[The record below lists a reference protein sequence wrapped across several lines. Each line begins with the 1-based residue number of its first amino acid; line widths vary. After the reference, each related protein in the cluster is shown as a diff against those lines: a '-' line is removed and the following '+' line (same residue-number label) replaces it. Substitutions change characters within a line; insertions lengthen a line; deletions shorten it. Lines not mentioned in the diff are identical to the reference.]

1 MSKVILFTDVHAHKW
16 SQYATV
22 KDGIHSRIYY
32 SLDAIK
38 QMVAYAKENNIA
50 DLIFAGDLF
59 HKKSYIDTATHD
71 LVFNL
76 IFELG
81 KEFNIYMLPGNHD
94 MADKGKYNALTSFKG
109 AVKHVAE
116 KPSVVTLPQGN
127 TVAMLPYLHDKLILK
142 DAVAALKADIL
153 VAHDGVIGATLNGMV
168 MEKDGVTQKVW
179 KAGKHKR
186 VFLGHWHDPE
196 CLQDS
201 VISFIGTLIPNT
213 AGDPKD
219 GNFVVYDF
227 EMNTSERIKVKSPQ
241 FVKMNEALMESF
253 TKEDLEC
260 LCESNYVHFELEKE
274 NKTVMEL
281 KKKFL
286 VTVKIKPVKINY
298 ETRLNIDVKDDIS
311 AIATKYA
318 EKYGVGK
325 LDMNKLIKM
334 GLDII
339 ETVGK

>member
-1 MSKVILFTDVHAHKW
+1 MSKAILFTDVHAHKW
-16 SQYATV
+16 PQYATV
-22 KDGIHSRIYY
+22 KEGIHSRVYY

-38 QMVAYAKENNIA
+38 QMATYARENSVKV
-50 DLIFAGDLF
+50 LIFAGDLF

-81 KEFNIYMLPGNHD
+81 KEFDIYMLPGNHD

-116 KPSVVTLPQGN
+116 KPCVVTLYSGK
-127 TVAMLPYLHDKLILK
+127 TVAMLPYLHNKLTLK
-142 DAVAALKADIL
+142 ESVSELKADIL
-153 VAHDGVIGATLNGMV
+153 IAHDGCIGASLNGMV
-168 MEKDGVTQKVW
+168 MDKDGVDPKVW
-179 KAGKHKR
+179 KSGKHKK
-186 VFLGHWHDPE
+186 VFLGHWHDHE
-196 CLQDS
+196 CLIDP
-201 VISFIGTLIPNT
+201 VINFIGTLIPNS

-219 GNFVVYDF
+219 GNFIVYDF
-227 EMNTSERIKVKSPQ
+227 DTYTFERVKVKTPQ
-241 FVKMNEALMESF
+241 FVKMNEEFMEAFS
-253 TKEDLEC
+253 KEELEC
-260 LCESNYVHFELEKE
+260 LCESNYVHFDLEKE
-274 NKTVMEL
+274 NKVVTEL

-286 VTVKIKPVKINY
+286 VTAKIKPVRINY

-325 LDMNKLIKM
+325 LDMNRLIKM